1 MIAGRRNIVSRIGI
15 TVASAALA
23 LIAATVTAQSYPS
36 KTVEFVAHV
45 NPGGGTDVFA
55 RLIMEII
62 GREKLISQPMIVSNR
77 AGGAGTVA
85 FNYIKS
91 KRGEPHTVLTIAT
104 GSFVTAISRTD
115 LDLGLE
121 HFTPLAFFARD
132 PQGVIV
138 PTDSKYKTFKDLV
151 DDAKAQSE
159 AIVCAVTSATGTG
172 RQTLWRIERATG
184 AKFKFVTFKAGSEA
198 VLSVLGGHVPFT
210 TENVSEAWAHIEAKK
225 MRVLAVTTEKRMP
238 ALPDVPTLTELGYKV
253 QIGTGRG
260 FGMPAGVP
268 KEAVAAMEA
277 ILEKVHKSALWRDYS
292 QKNMYEDRW
301 MGSAA
306 FAGYLAEQRAAQK
319 EFIDSIGLSRKP

>member
-1 MIAGRRNIVSRIGI
+1 MLAENPIHRLVIALV
-15 TVASAALA
+15 SAAFA
-23 LIAATVTAQSYPS
+23 LIPVAASAQSYPS
-36 KTVEFVAHV
+36 KTVEFVVHV

-55 RLIMEII
+55 RLIQEII
-62 GREKLISQPMIVSNR
+62 TKEKLVTQPMVVVSKT
-77 AGGAGTVA
+77 GGAGAVA
-85 FNYIKS
+85 FNYVKG

-104 GSFVTAISRTD
+104 GSFVTAISRPD

-132 PQGVIV
+132 PQGVLV
-138 PTDSKYKTFKDLV
+138 PADSKYKTFKNLI
-151 DDAKAQSE
+151 DDAKAQPE

-172 RQTLWRIERATG
+172 RQTLWRIERVTG

-198 VLSVLGGHVPFT
+198 VLSVLGGHVPFS

-277 ILEKVHKSALWRDYS
+277 VLEKVHKSALWKDYS
-292 QKNMYEDRW
+292 QKNMYEDTW

-306 FAGYLAEQRAAQK
+306 FAKYLAEQRAAQK
-319 EFIDSIGLSRKP
+319 EFIDSIGLAKKP